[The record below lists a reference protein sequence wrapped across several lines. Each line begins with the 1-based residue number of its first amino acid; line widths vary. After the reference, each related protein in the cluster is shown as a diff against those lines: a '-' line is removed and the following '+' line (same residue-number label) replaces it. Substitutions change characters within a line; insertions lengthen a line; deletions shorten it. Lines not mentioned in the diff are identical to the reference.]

1 MSECLNSEI
10 NWIFPQQP
18 HLSFSLSF
26 SSFLFCF
33 LLLFLVTLGLFRLL
47 LVPFFF
53 LSYAITGHVA
63 WETCSVLD
71 PLLPFLLNVLQ
82 LHDDRNNNNRHP
94 CRNQRITSRGCGS
107 RRKLQGKRNRPRK
120 QTLSCL
126 WDGWTTERLTAFVRN
141 EGPFM
146 CVLYWVSQKHI
157 FKNNSR
163 SRH

>member
-18 HLSFSLSF
+18 HLSFSVLFFLPFLLSF
-26 SSFLFCF
+26 TFSCHTWFVSFIAS
-33 LLLFLVTLGLFRLL
+33 T
-47 LVPFFF
+47 FFF
-53 LSYAITGHVA
+53 LELCHHR
-63 WETCSVLD
+63 TCCLGDLLCFLD

-141 EGPFM
+141 EGLFM